1 MDVPLPQTIT
11 RRAAPPTPHP
21 VISLPYSRLDFIMR
35 CNGNHHGQSGRI
47 YKTGGHKSTQRGFKG
62 RLDEPEVEQM
72 HRFRQDA
79 YYQIFL
85 RHHKKITKQPHARS
99 RVFILTQVIS
109 LLNSHPGSK
118 LCIKQW
124 VKTALRCRVI
134 ESKTHTEILKRAE
147 STNVN
152 LTWVFKTK
160 H

>member
-1 MDVPLPQTIT
+1 MVMLMAHTFSSSSHNTIM
-11 RRAAPPTPHP
+11 RCGNGCASAPDNNEASCPPTPHP

-85 RHHKKITKQPHARS
+85 RHHQK
-99 RVFILTQVIS
+99 
-109 LLNSHPGSK
+109 
-118 LCIKQW
+118 IKQKNACT
-124 VKTALRCRVI
+124 VSCVYIDAGNIT
-134 ESKTHTEILKRAE
+134 TE
-147 STNVN
+147 
-152 LTWVFKTK
+152 
-160 H
+160 